1 MLFEQLGQR
10 RQIVDAG
17 FAAGDHHMARGVTLL
32 AHHRQQLLG
41 AGIAPGVAFLCFD
54 QDPLQVDFPIGFLF
68 PGMFGIAPTAPYRA
82 ALQAD
87 KMAGTPVKKP
97 SPCKVWNIS
106 LIGYCISF
114 SIWKVKA
121 IIADSGPPTK
131 RPKLY

>member
-1 MLFEQLGQR
+1 MGAAGLNLAAVAVLFEQLGQR

-87 KMAGTPVKKP
+87 KNGRHAGEKAFALQGLEH
-97 SPCKVWNIS
+97 
-106 LIGYCISF
+106 LIDRVLHRF
-114 SIWKVKA
+114 LNLEK
-121 IIADSGPPTK
+121 
-131 RPKLY
+131 

>member
-1 MLFEQLGQR
+1 MGAAGLNLAAVAMLFEQLGQR
-10 RQIVDAG
+10 CQIVDAG
-17 FAAGDHHMARGVTLL
+17 FAPGDHHMTCGVTLL

-87 KMAGTPVKKP
+87 KNGRHAGEKAFALQGLEH
-97 SPCKVWNIS
+97 
-106 LIGYCISF
+106 LIDRVLHRF
-114 SIWKVKA
+114 LNLEK
-121 IIADSGPPTK
+121 
-131 RPKLY
+131 